1 MKNNKYISEALVL
14 IAGLLLSSDA
24 SAKEHKLK
32 MSDNQAKVIAHM
44 TFAGQTPLNMAL
56 QKQGDDK
63 YYLYIQNN
71 ESVSIVDVAKPTRL
85 KTIGQIADP
94 TLVNAVNLNGNLAIV
109 QSQMPSMSD
118 VSAKDDL
125 VFWDLSNP
133 KMPRV
138 VQKFSGVVKWLQ
150 DERNLVYVLNNEGL
164 WVISQQEQWQPNPM
178 EIPLYQ

>member
-1 MKNNKYISEALVL
+1 
-14 IAGLLLSSDA
+14 
-24 SAKEHKLK
+24 
-32 MSDNQAKVIAHM
+32 
-44 TFAGQTPLNMAL
+44 
-56 QKQGDDK
+56 
-63 YYLYIQNN
+63 
-71 ESVSIVDVAKPTRL
+71 
-85 KTIGQIADP
+85 
-94 TLVNAVNLNGNLAIV
+94 VNLNGNLAIV